1 MATQETKKKYTLE
14 LDTKSGSRNIALT
27 NKKSSN
33 LRQCKKGNIVIIYR
47 LKEDDIHV
55 GHFSKVENGKVY
67 IKDLCLSNYTLV
79 IDLDDIFYY
88 LEEIA

>member
-1 MATQETKKKYTLE
+1 MEIQETKKKYTLE
-14 LDTKSGSRNIALT
+14 LDNKSGSINTALT
-27 NKKSSN
+27 NKKTSD

-55 GHFSKVENGKVY
+55 GHFNKVENDKVY
-67 IKDLCLSNYTLV
+67 IRDLCLSNYTIV

-88 LEEIA
+88 LEEIE